1 MGDTIF
7 YMCRSEEETEAMGQ
21 QLAQRIFPGSRLL
34 LYGAVGTGKTVFAR
48 GIIRGL
54 GHKDEYVT
62 SPTFTLVNT
71 YTEGRLPVYHFD
83 LYRLGSVDEWLQSG
97 LADHLNGSGV
107 CLIEWPE
114 LVLKQGLGDYLQ
126 VSLTADDLPPYTQ
139 RFIRLSPHGPLSQGI
154 IDHFSWPHHG

>member
-1 MGDTIF
+1 MGNMIHF
-7 YMCRSEEETEAMGQ
+7 ESRSEEETEAMGYHM
-21 QLAQRIFPGSRLL
+21 AQGIAPGSRLL
-34 LYGAVGTGKTVFAR
+34 LCGTVGTGKTVFAR
-48 GIIRGL
+48 GLIHGL
-54 GHKDEYVT
+54 GHQDDYIT

-97 LADHLNGSGV
+97 LADHLDGTGV

-114 LVLKQGLGDYLQ
+114 LVLEQGLGDYLK
-126 VSLTADDLPPYTQ
+126 VSLTADDQAPYTHRVIQ
-139 RFIRLSPHGPLSQGI
+139 FIPHGPLSRGI